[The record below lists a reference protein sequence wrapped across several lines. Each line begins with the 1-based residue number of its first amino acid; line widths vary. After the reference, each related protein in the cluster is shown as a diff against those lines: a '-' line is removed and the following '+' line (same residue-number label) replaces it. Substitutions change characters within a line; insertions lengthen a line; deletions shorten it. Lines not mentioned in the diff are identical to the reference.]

1 MKVTLLGLGLMGLPV
16 AHRLIQRGHE
26 VKAWNRTESRLQL
39 AEAEGITV
47 KSELADALSDTEVIL
62 LTLSDAKAIASVL
75 FCAEV
80 ASQLAGKTV
89 LQMGTIS
96 PDQSRDLA
104 SKVEQS
110 GGDYLEVPVLGS
122 IPEAKNGELIVM
134 AGGSEAVYH
143 HCLLLLRGLG
153 KEVDLVGGVG
163 QAAAM
168 KLAMNQLIAALTVGF
183 AQSLGLIRAEGVE
196 VELFMKLLRESALY
210 APTFDKKLQKYL
222 EHDYSSAN
230 FPLKHLIKDIGLF
243 KQVAESSGMNGQ
255 MADALLSVL
264 NSGQQA
270 GYGEED
276 YSALYEAINPGF
288 DAETDIGC

>member
-1 MKVTLLGLGLMGLPV
+1 MKVSLLGVGLMGLPV
-16 AHRLIQRGHE
+16 AHRLIQCGHE
-26 VKAWNRTESRLQL
+26 VRAWNRTQSRLEL
-39 AEAEGITV
+39 AEAEGVTV
-47 KSELADALSDTEVIL
+47 TGDLLEAVKDTEVIL
-62 LTLSDAKAIASVL
+62 LTLSDAQAIESVL
-75 FCAEV
+75 FCEQV
-80 ASQLAGKTV
+80 ISRLAGKTV
-89 LQMGTIS
+89 LQMSTIS

-104 SKVEQS
+104 DKVEQA

-122 IPEAKNGELIVM
+122 IPEAKSGDLIVM
-134 AGGSEAVYH
+134 AGGSETVYH

-168 KLAMNQLIAALTVGF
+168 KLALNQLIASLTVAF

-196 VELFMKLLRESALY
+196 VEQFMKLLRESALY

-222 EHDYSSAN
+222 EHDYSKAN
-230 FPLKHLIKDIGLF
+230 FPLKHLIKDVGLF

-255 MADALLSVL
+255 VAEAVLIVL

-270 GYGEED
+270 GYGDED

>member
-39 AEAEGITV
+39 AEAEGVTV
-47 KSELADALSDTEVIL
+47 KSELADAVSDTEVIL

-75 FCAEV
+75 FCDEV